1 MINRGKFMKYEIY
14 TLYAK
19 NKWRYKGNKKV
30 KQNLK
35 KGDIFTFN
43 DLDYII
49 VSVDDSSFENI
60 TIHLDTPYE
69 YDILIGTG
77 KVYLR
82 LLNGL

>member
-35 KGDIFTFN
+35 KGIF
-43 DLDYII
+43 LHSMIW
-49 VSVDDSSFENI
+49 I
-60 TIHLDTPYE
+60 T
-69 YDILIGTG
+69 
-77 KVYLR
+77 
-82 LLNGL
+82 